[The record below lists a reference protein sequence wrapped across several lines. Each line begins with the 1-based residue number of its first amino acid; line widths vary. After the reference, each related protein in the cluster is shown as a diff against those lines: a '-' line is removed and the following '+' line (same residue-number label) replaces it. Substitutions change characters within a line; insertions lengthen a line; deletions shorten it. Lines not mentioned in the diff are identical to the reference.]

1 MYVCV
6 CAALT
11 DRELLRQV
19 ESGVQTLEQLS
30 SRTGCGTGCGCCRQ
44 FASEQLEVLRS
55 HVAPSHEL
63 ACAA

>member
-11 DRELLRQV
+11 ERELRRQV
-19 ESGVQTLEQLS
+19 ESGVHTLEQLS
-30 SRTGCGTGCGCCRQ
+30 SVTGCGTGCGCCRQ
-44 FASEQLEVLRS
+44 FASEQLEVLCSDVPASR
-55 HVAPSHEL
+55 EL